1 MPPSSA
7 NTLLDYLST
16 SPLLSPAQLAELKQ
30 LRQHLPQPKALAQ
43 ELVRRRW
50 LTPFQAT
57 MILQGRG
64 QELILG
70 PYLLLEKLGQGG
82 YGQVFKAR
90 HRKLNRLVALK
101 ALRPELL
108 KDQETVQRF
117 FREIEVASQL
127 SHPHIVHA
135 YEAGPIGDLLVL
147 VMEHVEGKDLE
158 ELVRQFGP
166 LQLAQACDFIRQA
179 AVGLQYAHEKGLV
192 HRDIKPSNLLVG
204 APGRAGDS
212 SASGL
217 SWGKVKILDLGL
229 ARLQQPVRGS
239 TTSHLTVMGSQTVM
253 QGSPDYMSPEQAI
266 DFHSADIRSDIYSL
280 GCTFHYLL
288 TGQPPF
294 AGGSLAEKLM
304 KHQQAQPALDELA
317 ELPAPVR
324 TLLGKMLAKQPADRQ
339 QTPAEVEQALLPYC
353 GIGPAASPETDSA
366 PTDPALLQP
375 TLPELPPPPSFVWHL
390 LRKRVWLPVFGCL
403 GLGAVVCLGM
413 PGLFSAKPTP
423 TGIAVETAKSV
434 PAPIVE
440 RAFLEKDGQ
449 VVMESENFTGTAPGK
464 GAALKHAWAETTK
477 LRGYSGKAALIAL
490 PNTGSAATPPDSPR
504 CDYRIRFTKAGTY
517 HVWARILGA
526 NGTDDSIHVG
536 LDDKPVVLPGF
547 GLGAGGNAWV
557 WVDRIGSRRVSIQV
571 AEPGLH
577 TFQMWMREDGTAV
590 DKFVLTLDAA
600 FKPTALGPDES
611 FCEPGP

>member
-1 MPPSSA
+1 MAASPA
-7 NTLLDYLST
+7 NTVFDYLST
-16 SPLLSPAQLAELKQ
+16 SGLLSAAQLAELQKLQ
-30 LRQHLPQPKALAQ
+30 QQLPQPKALAQ

-50 LTPFQAT
+50 LTHFQGI

-64 QELILG
+64 PELVLG

-82 YGQVFKAR
+82 YGQVYKAR

-158 ELVRQFGP
+158 EQVRQFGP
-166 LQLAQACDFIRQA
+166 LPLPQACDFIRQA

-204 APGRAGDS
+204 APSRAGDS

-253 QGSPDYMSPEQAI
+253 QGSPDYMAPEQAL

-288 TGQPPF
+288 TGEPPF
-294 AGGSLAEKLM
+294 AGGTLAEKLM
-304 KHQQAQPALDELA
+304 KHQQAEPNLDKLA

-324 TLLGKMLAKQPADRQ
+324 ALLGKMLAKQPADRQ

-353 GIGPAASPETDSA
+353 GIGPASPETDSA

-375 TLPELPPPPSFVWHL
+375 TLPDLPSPASFLRQL
-390 LRKRVWLPVFGCL
+390 LRKRVWLPLFGCL
-403 GLGAVVCLGM
+403 GLGALACLGL
-413 PGLFSAKPTP
+413 PGLFTAKPT
-423 TGIAVETAKSV
+423 TVEVAVETPKTV

-449 VVMESENFTGTAPGK
+449 VVMEAENFTGTAPGR

-490 PNTGSAATPPDSPR
+490 PNTGIGANAPDGPR
-504 CDYRIRFTKAGTY
+504 CDYRIRFGKAGTY

-536 LDDKPVVLPGF
+536 LDDKPVVLPGY
-547 GLGAGGNAWV
+547 GLGAGNAWT
-557 WVDRIGSRRVSIQV
+557 WVDRIYGKRVTVQV
-571 AEPGLH
+571 AEPGIH

-590 DKFVLTLDAA
+590 DKFVLTLDPA
-600 FKPTALGPDES
+600 FKPTGLGPDES
-611 FCEPGP
+611 PCEPGP